1 MKQRK
6 KWDKEWEMSLCDKN
20 VRERLRTER
29 PRLHTEFNV
38 ERLISCKEDA
48 NCITVVVEFGKLCPV
63 VKKVEL
69 AGYLE
74 GVLGKEVQVIALLS
88 RDTER
93 TGQ

>member
-6 KWDKEWEMSLCDKN
+6 KWDKEWEISLCNKN
-20 VRERLRTER
+20 VRVRLRTER

-48 NCITVVVEFGKLCPV
+48 NCMTVVVELGELCPLE
-63 VKKVEL
+63 KKVEL

-74 GVLGKEVQVIALLS
+74 GMLGKEVQVIALLS

>member
-1 MKQRK
+1 M
-6 KWDKEWEMSLCDKN
+6 
-20 VRERLRTER
+20 
-29 PRLHTEFNV
+29 
-38 ERLISCKEDA
+38 
-48 NCITVVVEFGKLCPV
+48 

>member
-1 MKQRK
+1 
-6 KWDKEWEMSLCDKN
+6 MSLCDKN

-38 ERLISCKEDA
+38 DRLISCKEDA
-48 NCITVVVEFGKLCPV
+48 NCITVVVELGELCPLE
-63 VKKVEL
+63 KQVEL

>member
-1 MKQRK
+1 
-6 KWDKEWEMSLCDKN
+6 
-20 VRERLRTER
+20 
-29 PRLHTEFNV
+29 
-38 ERLISCKEDA
+38 
-48 NCITVVVEFGKLCPV
+48 VEFGKLCPV

-74 GVLGKEVQVIALLS
+74 GVLGKKVQVIALLS